1 MSEEIKN
8 SHTISPKR
16 KRMLIGLIAV
26 FLLIGILYL
35 IYWIFWGHFKEST
48 EDAYVSGNL
57 VQLMPQI
64 SGTVTV
70 VYTDDTKFVTEGQ
83 RLVEVDH
90 ADLLIAL
97 QRSSANLAQIVRQV
111 RGYYENV
118 RQNQATLVLRKAD
131 LDQAQR
137 DLKRRIGLDTKGAVS
152 SEEIHHYTTTLQSAQ
167 AQYDYSLHQ
176 LNAALALV
184 ENSQLYQHPLVE
196 QAKNEFKKAYLNWV
210 RTTIYAPVTG
220 YVAKRNVQVGQQIN
234 PSSPLLAIV
243 PLDQIWVDANYKE
256 SQLSRLRTGQS
267 VTLVADANGVRYH
280 GHIVGFSPGTGSAFA
295 LLPPQNATGNW
306 IKIVQRLP
314 VRIALGAEELRKHP
328 LQIGLSMNVVTHTR
342 GLKGKILS
350 NQMEDKPIYS
360 TWIFNYQLRCANEEI
375 DKILRANAIN
385 IAFPESSSGAV

>member
-1 MSEEIKN
+1 MSEEIKSN
-8 SHTISPKR
+8 HSMSPKR
-16 KRMLIGLIAV
+16 KKMLIGLVAV
-26 FLLIGILYL
+26 FLLMGILYL

-70 VYTDDTKFVTEGQ
+70 VYTDDTKFVAEGQ

-97 QRSSANLAQIVRQV
+97 QRSSANLAQTVRQV

-137 DLKRRIGLDTKGAVS
+137 DLKRRIGLDAKGAVS
-152 SEEIHHYTTTLQSAQ
+152 SEEIHHYTTTLQAAQ

-280 GHIVGFSPGTGSAFA
+280 GHIMGFSPGTGSAFA

-314 VRIALGAEELRKHP
+314 VRIALEAEELRKHP

-350 NQMEDKPIYS
+350 NQTEDKPIYS

-375 DKILRANAIN
+375 DKILRANSTN
-385 IAFPESSSGAV
+385 IAFPASSSREV

>member
-8 SHTISPKR
+8 NHTISPKR

-64 SGTVTV
+64 SGTVTI

-97 QRSSANLAQIVRQV
+97 QRSSANLAQTVRQV

-137 DLKRRIGLDTKGAVS
+137 DLKRRIGLDTQGAVS
-152 SEEIHHYTTTLQSAQ
+152 SEEIHHYTRLVN
-167 AQYDYSLHQ
+167 LPK
-176 LNAALALV
+176 LN
-184 ENSQLYQHPLVE
+184 
-196 QAKNEFKKAYLNWV
+196 
-210 RTTIYAPVTG
+210 TIIVC
-220 YVAKRNVQVGQQIN
+220 IN
-234 PSSPLLAIV
+234 
-243 PLDQIWVDANYKE
+243 
-256 SQLSRLRTGQS
+256 
-267 VTLVADANGVRYH
+267 
-280 GHIVGFSPGTGSAFA
+280 
-295 LLPPQNATGNW
+295 
-306 IKIVQRLP
+306 
-314 VRIALGAEELRKHP
+314 
-328 LQIGLSMNVVTHTR
+328 
-342 GLKGKILS
+342 
-350 NQMEDKPIYS
+350 
-360 TWIFNYQLRCANEEI
+360 
-375 DKILRANAIN
+375 
-385 IAFPESSSGAV
+385 